1 MKSAKQTILAYMLL
15 ESTVFEKYRITFG
28 AAHLLQIFIFAL
40 PSIAYHSVGTSKWLP
55 KKILKT
61 HIYAFEILI
70 LTLLLLYVFSGFW
83 ESTDKQNI
91 LYLVIITWCTSEKAN
106 WIESNQNQCNLCK
119 NVKQPR
125 EKKLE
130 MAICFFMIRHIWV
143 WKYEAFLNDWT
154 LCVAE

>member
-70 LTLLLLYVFSGFW
+70 LTLLLLYVLFLGSENRPINKIYYILLLLLGVQVK
-83 ESTDKQNI
+83 KQI
-91 LYLVIITWCTSEKAN
+91 ELKVTKTSAICAKM
-106 WIESNQNQCNLCK
+106 SNSH
-119 NVKQPR
+119 
-125 EKKLE
+125 EKKNLKWQFVFSWFDTYGFE
-130 MAICFFMIRHIWV
+130 SMKRF
-143 WKYEAFLNDWT
+143 
-154 LCVAE
+154 